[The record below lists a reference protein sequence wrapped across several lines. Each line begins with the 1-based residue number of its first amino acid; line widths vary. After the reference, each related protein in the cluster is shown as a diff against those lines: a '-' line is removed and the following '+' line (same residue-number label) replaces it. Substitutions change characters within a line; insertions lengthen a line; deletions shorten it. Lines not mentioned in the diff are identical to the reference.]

1 MQRRFLTLAARTA
14 VTCALFGAL
23 GCATILTGTSA
34 PVNVNSV
41 PGGANVEIKRSDG
54 IVVGQGRTPMTV
66 KLGKG
71 KEYTVTIS
79 LDGYHAQTVP
89 VLKGGIESTAFC
101 NLGDIAG
108 WAVDY
113 FTGAMFKLEPGTIN
127 VELKEVTARDGSDT
141 AIYAFL
147 TIVDEDGRQQYA
159 AVEMTP
165 VATN

>member
-41 PGGANVEIKRSDG
+41 PMGANVEIKRSDG
-54 IVVGQGRTPMTV
+54 IVVEQGQTPMTV

-71 KEYTVTIS
+71 KDYTVTIS
-79 LDGYHAQTVP
+79 LDGYHTQNVP
-89 VLKGGIESTAFC
+89 VLKGGIATEAFC
-101 NLGDIAG
+101 NVTNLAF
-108 WAVDY
+108 WAIDY
-113 FTGAMFKLEPGTIN
+113 ITGAMYKLEPGSIH
-127 VELKEVTARDGSDT
+127 VSLKEVTAQNGSDT